1 MDYFF
6 EQKETNVIGSSKGA
20 DRVLGIDEAM
30 VELFMPTEERNRQ
43 TEQFCHDLSVAIA
56 IKLLAEM
63 EDPKKATHCYLSM
76 AEGEHSQ
83 AVISQQEELASYG
96 MQANND
102 PSEGMFATF
111 TDKLCNG
118 GRINLASAAG
128 IGQAQY
134 NHDYYCGHED
144 LVGKGKQHK
153 NNNPSPSG
161 LGTFHTLCEELQNSL
176 LACCKK
182 ASPTSRKRFAQAIKR
197 QHSSHALKRA
207 LIAEKKLEQA
217 ESSLIQAT
225 YLFQHFHSSRCWRTA
240 SQAFIEFDKLKT
252 KKIV

>member
-1 MDYFF
+1 
-6 EQKETNVIGSSKGA
+6 
-20 DRVLGIDEAM
+20 M

-43 TEQFCHDLSVAIA
+43 TEQFCRDLSVAIA

-128 IGQAQY
+128 IGQARY

-144 LVGKGKQHK
+144 LVGKGSNIKTTTPH
-153 NNNPSPSG
+153 
-161 LGTFHTLCEELQNSL
+161 HQNWGPFIHYVRSCRIHCL
-176 LACCKK
+176 LAAKK
-182 ASPTSRKRFAQAIKR
+182 HCLLLGSDLLKQ
-197 QHSSHALKRA
+197 SSVNILLVH
-207 LIAEKKLEQA
+207 
-217 ESSLIQAT
+217 
-225 YLFQHFHSSRCWRTA
+225 
-240 SQAFIEFDKLKT
+240 
-252 KKIV
+252 